1 MEKKCT
7 LKDLAK
13 ILNLAVSTV
22 SKAINNSSEISKATK
37 AKVQNIALLNN
48 YTPNIS
54 AQNLK
59 SKRTKTI
66 GVIVPDLRSHFFAL
80 AIHGIETE
88 ANSKGYK
95 IIICFSNES
104 REKESESIKTLIN
117 GRVDGLIISLSK
129 ETQVTGDYGHFEEA
143 LKYDFPIV
151 LFDRTFEK
159 MICDKISINDQL
171 AAKEATEHLI
181 KTGCQNIIFISTI
194 SGTSVGEK
202 RKMGYLEGLKNTGKQ
217 GRILNIENYNSFE
230 KLLLKQFQNIKVDGI
245 LAANELSAISTI
257 KYALKN
263 SFKIPEDISVIGFD
277 SGVLAENYMP
287 SLTVV
292 DQKSK
297 EQGTIAASTLINR
310 LEKETPIEPIQHI
323 LKTSLIQRQSTIPL
337 NGSRLKYK
345 NTQVT
350 PGL

>member
-1 MEKKCT
+1 MEKKYT

-13 ILNLAVSTV
+13 VLNLAVSTV
-22 SKAINNSSEISKATK
+22 SKAINNSPEISQLTK
-37 AKVQNIALLNN
+37 IKVQNTALLYN
-48 YTPNIS
+48 YTPNKS

-66 GVIVPDLRSHFFAL
+66 GVIVPDLLSHFFAM

-117 GRVDGLIISLSK
+117 GTVDGLIISLSK
-129 ETQVTGDYGHFEEA
+129 ETQITGDYRHFKEA
-143 LKYDFPIV
+143 LKYNFPIV
-151 LFDRTFEK
+151 MFDRTFER

-171 AAKEATEHLI
+171 AAREATEHLL

-202 RKMGYLEGLKNTGKQ
+202 RKMGYVDGLRNTGIQ
-217 GRILNIENYNSFE
+217 NCILNIENYNFE
-230 KLLLKQFQNIKVDGI
+230 KLLMQQLQNIKVDGI
-245 LAANELSAISTI
+245 VAADELSAILTI

-263 SFKIPEDISVIGFD
+263 SYRIPEDISVIGFTN
-277 SGVLAENYMP
+277 GVLAENYVP
-287 SLTVV
+287 SLTAV
-292 DQKSK
+292 DQQAKN
-297 EQGTIAASTLINR
+297 QGTIAASMLIKR
-310 LEKETPIEPIQHI
+310 LERKIPHEPVHHT
-323 LKTSLIQRQSTIPL
+323 LKTFIIQRQSTFSLSPEII
-337 NGSRLKYK
+337 K
-345 NTQVT
+345 N
-350 PGL
+350 

>member
-22 SKAINNSSEISKATK
+22 SKAINNSPEISELTK
-37 AKVQNIALLNN
+37 IKVQNTAQLYN
-48 YTPNIS
+48 YTPNKS

-59 SKRTKTI
+59 SKSTKTI
-66 GVIVPDLRSHFFAL
+66 GVIVPDLLSHFFAM

-95 IIICFSNES
+95 IIICLSNES

-117 GRVDGLIISLSK
+117 GSVDGLIISLSK
-129 ETQVTGDYGHFEEA
+129 ETQITGDYRHFEEA
-143 LKYDFPIV
+143 LKYNFPIV
-151 LFDRTFEK
+151 LFDRTFES

-171 AAKEATEHLI
+171 AAKEATEHLL
-181 KTGCQNIIFISTI
+181 KTGCKNIIFLSTI

-202 RKMGYLEGLKNTGKQ
+202 RKMGYLDGIKNTGIHSC
-217 GRILNIENYNSFE
+217 ILNIENYNSFE
-230 KLLLKQFQNIKVDGI
+230 KLLLQQLQNIKADGI
-245 LAANELSAISTI
+245 VAADELSAISTI

-263 SFKIPEDISVIGFD
+263 SFKIPEDISVIGFTN
-277 SGVLAENYMP
+277 GVLAENYVP

-292 DQKSK
+292 DQQAK
-297 EQGTIAASTLINR
+297 EQGIIAVNTLIKR
-310 LEKETPIEPIQHI
+310 LERKIPIGPIHRT
-323 LKTSLIQRQSTIPL
+323 LTTSIIQRQSTFPL
-337 NGSRLKYK
+337 ILPK
-345 NTQVT
+345 
-350 PGL
+350 

>member
-13 ILNLAVSTV
+13 ILNLSVSTV
-22 SKAINNSSEISKATK
+22 SKAINNSPEISKATK
-37 AKVQNIALLNN
+37 TKVQNIAHLYN
-48 YTPNIS
+48 YTPNKS

-117 GRVDGLIISLSK
+117 GSVDGLIISLSK

-151 LFDRTFEK
+151 LFDRIFEK

-181 KTGCQNIIFISTI
+181 KTGCQNIIFLSTI

-202 RKMGYLEGLKNTGKQ
+202 RKMGYMDGLKNKGIQ
-217 GRILNIENYNSFE
+217 GCILNIENYNSFE
-230 KLLLKQFQNIKVDGI
+230 KLLLQQLEKNKVDGI
-245 LAANELSAISTI
+245 LAADEISAITSI
-257 KYALKN
+257 RYALKN
-263 SFKIPEDISVIGFD
+263 SYKIPDDISVIGF
-277 SGVLAENYMP
+277 SNGVLAENYIP

-292 DQKSK
+292 DQHAS
-297 EQGTIAASTLINR
+297 EQGTIAAKTLMKR
-310 LEKETPIEPIQHI
+310 LDKQIPNEPIQHI
-323 LKTSLIQRQSTIPL
+323 LKTSIIQRQSTL
-337 NGSRLKYK
+337 NLAS
-345 NTQVT
+345 
-350 PGL
+350 PAF

>member
-22 SKAINNSSEISKATK
+22 SKAINNSPEISKATK
-37 AKVQNIALLNN
+37 AKVQNMALLYN
-48 YTPNIS
+48 YTPNKS

-66 GVIVPDLRSHFFAL
+66 GVIVPDLLSHFFAL

-88 ANSKGYK
+88 ANSEGYK
-95 IIICFSNES
+95 IIICLSNES

-117 GRVDGLIISLSK
+117 GSVDGLIISLSR

-151 LFDRTFEK
+151 LFDRTFER
-159 MICDKISINDQL
+159 MNCDKISINDQL

-181 KTGCQNIIFISTI
+181 KTGCQNIIFLSTI
-194 SGTSVGEK
+194 SGTSVGEN
-202 RKMGYLEGLKNTGKQ
+202 RKMGYLDGLKNKGMQ
-217 GRILNIENYNSFE
+217 SCILNIENYNSFE
-230 KLLLKQFQNIKVDGI
+230 KLLLQQLEKIKVDGI
-245 LAANELSAISTI
+245 VAADELSAITTI
-257 KYALKN
+257 RYALKN
-263 SFKIPEDISVIGFD
+263 SYKIPDDISVIGFTN
-277 SGVLAENYMP
+277 GVLAENYIP

-292 DQKSK
+292 DQQAA
-297 EQGTIAASTLINR
+297 EQGTLAAKTLIKR
-310 LEKETPIEPIQHI
+310 LDKQIPYEPIQHI
-323 LKTSLIQRQSTIPL
+323 LKTSIIQRQSTFYLAIPPFF
-337 NGSRLKYK
+337 S
-345 NTQVT
+345 
-350 PGL
+350 

>member
-22 SKAINNSSEISKATK
+22 SKAINNSPEISKLTK
-37 AKVQNIALLNN
+37 IKVQNTALLYN
-48 YTPNIS
+48 YTPNKS

-66 GVIVPDLRSHFFAL
+66 GVIVPDLLSHFFAM

-95 IIICFSNES
+95 IIICLSNES

-117 GRVDGLIISLSK
+117 GSVDGLIISLSK
-129 ETQVTGDYGHFEEA
+129 ETQITGDYRHFDEA
-143 LKYDFPIV
+143 LKYIFPIV
-151 LFDRTFEK
+151 LFDRTFER

-171 AAKEATEHLI
+171 AAKEATEHLL
-181 KTGCQNIIFISTI
+181 KTGCQNIIFLSTI
-194 SGTSVGEK
+194 YGTSVGEK
-202 RKMGYLEGLKNTGKQ
+202 RKMGYLDGIKDTGIQ
-217 GRILNIENYNSFE
+217 SSILNIENYNSFE
-230 KLLLKQFQNIKVDGI
+230 KMLLQQLQNIKVDGI
-245 LAANELSAISTI
+245 VAADELSAISTI

-263 SFKIPEDISVIGFD
+263 SFKIPENISVIGFTN
-277 SGVLAENYMP
+277 GVLAENYAP

-292 DQKSK
+292 DQQAT
-297 EQGTIAASTLINR
+297 EQGTIAANTLIKR
-310 LEKETPIEPIQHI
+310 LERKIPIEPVHHI
-323 LKTSLIQRQSTIPL
+323 LKTSIIQRQSTFPL
-337 NGSRLKYK
+337 SSEIIEN
-345 NTQVT
+345 
-350 PGL
+350 

>member
-7 LKDLAK
+7 LKDLAE
-13 ILNLAVSTV
+13 ILNLSVSTI
-22 SKAINNSSEISKATK
+22 SKAVNNSREISKLTRD
-37 AKVQNIALLNN
+37 KVQDTALLYN
-48 YTPNIS
+48 YTPNKS

-66 GVIVPDLRSHFFAL
+66 GVIIPDLLSHFFAM

-95 IIICFSNES
+95 IIICLSNES

-117 GRVDGLIISLSK
+117 GSVDGLIISLSK
-129 ETQVTGDYGHFEEA
+129 ESQIIGDYGHFEEA

-171 AAKEATEHLI
+171 AAKEATEHLL
-181 KTGCQNIIFISTI
+181 KTGCQNIILLSTI

-202 RKMGYLEGLKNTGKQ
+202 RKMGYMDALTNTGIQ
-217 GRILNIENYNSFE
+217 NCILNIENYNSFE
-230 KLLLKQFQNIKVDGI
+230 ELLLQQLRNIKVDGI
-245 LAANELSAISTI
+245 VAADELSAISTI

-263 SFKIPEDISVIGFD
+263 SFRIPEDISVIGFTN
-277 SGVLAENYMP
+277 GVLAENYAP

-292 DQKSK
+292 DQQAT
-297 EQGTIAASTLINR
+297 EQGTIAASTLIKR
-310 LEKETPIEPIQHI
+310 LERKFPLKPVHHT
-323 LKTSLIQRQSTIPL
+323 LKTSIIQRQSTFPL
-337 NGSRLKYK
+337 LISK
-345 NTQVT
+345 
-350 PGL
+350 